1 MRLLAASRKH
11 RETLLG
17 LLDQEERRT
26 APDDVLNILDFLIRR
41 GGEERRT
48 TPDETISHKHCG
60 QFSAWQEIQ
69 SFPH

>member
-1 MRLLAASRKH
+1 MWAASRKH

-26 APDDVLNILDFLIRR
+26 APDDVLNILNILDSVIRR

-48 TPDETISHKHCG
+48 TPDETVSH
-60 QFSAWQEIQ
+60 
-69 SFPH
+69 

>member
-26 APDDVLNILDFLIRR
+26 APDDVLNILNILDFLIRR

-48 TPDETISHKHCG
+48 TPDETVSH
-60 QFSAWQEIQ
+60 
-69 SFPH
+69 